1 MQPVRSAA
9 FKAFLVL
16 WTLFLAGTMPWLAWK
31 KDPVTTRRVS
41 RLWAGGLV
49 RGMRVLGGLSYRE
62 IGGEHRP
69 ATPALYVSNHQ
80 SAWETIV
87 FAVLVPDVAIVLKEE
102 LYRIPIF
109 GWFLER
115 SPMIAIDR
123 AGGSSSLKKMFREA
137 RAAIAEGRSL
147 LIFPEGT
154 RRTPTERADF
164 HRGVLLLYK
173 ALGVPV
179 VPVAHN
185 AGLYWK
191 ARSFTITNGEITVS
205 YLPAI
210 PPGLPDEE
218 FMTRL
223 RDVIYAERDRLV
235 GQADTSLETA
245 A

>member
-1 MQPVRSAA
+1 MQPIRSAA
-9 FKAFLVL
+9 FKLFLLL
-16 WTLFLAGTMPWLAWK
+16 WTLFLAATMPWLAWK

-49 RGMRVLGGLSYRE
+49 WGMRVLGGLSYRE
-62 IGGEHRP
+62 IGLENRP
-69 ATPALYVSNHQ
+69 ATPALYVANHQ

-87 FAVLVPDVAIVLKEE
+87 FAVLVPEVAIVLKEE

-109 GWFLER
+109 GWFLKR

-137 RAAIAEGRSL
+137 REATAQGRSL

-154 RRTPTERADF
+154 RRAPTERADF

-179 VPVAHN
+179 VPVAHD
-185 AGLYWK
+185 AGLFWK
-191 ARSFTITNGEITVS
+191 ARSFTITSGEITVS
-205 YLPAI
+205 YLPVI

-218 FMTRL
+218 FMTRV
-223 RDVIYAERDRLV
+223 REVIYAERDRLV
-235 GQADTSLETA
+235 GVKEHA